1 MDTKKPKRILH
12 AIGLSLLLVG
22 CGDPGAQKGPQQGQ
36 ALPFPVVS
44 VPKKN
49 VITYTNYPT
58 TIEGKV
64 NSEVRPKVSGYIQKV
79 LVDEGQKVTKGQLLF
94 QLETQSLSQDA
105 EAAKAAVTA
114 AEVEVAKLVPLVEK
128 GIISNVQLETQKA
141 KLAQAKS
148 MYSSVLANI
157 GYAQVKSPVNGY
169 VGAIPYRE
177 GSLVSGSIV
186 EPLTTVSETSEV
198 FAYFSMNESDY
209 LDFLQS
215 VEGTTLEAKIAHFPK
230 VKLQLA
236 NGKEYEE
243 EGTIETV
250 TGQINTRTGTVS
262 FRAVFANPNHL
273 LTNGNSGIIII
284 PKVYEQELV
293 VPQEATFEQQ
303 GQVFV
308 YTLNAENQVVASPIS
323 VKDQNKYLYII
334 DGGLSEGE
342 KIVAK
347 GVGKLRNKTPIQPME
362 MTFDSIVKPV
372 KTLFQ

>member
-64 NSEVRPKVSGYIQKV
+64 NSEIRPKVSGYIQKV

>member
-64 NSEVRPKVSGYIQKV
+64 NSEIRPKVSGYIQKV

-293 VPQEATFEQQ
+293 VPQEATLEQQ

-362 MTFDSIVKPV
+362 MAFDSIVKPV